1 MDVHADGD
9 MAENFWWRRT
19 TLTRRTPLYDACVS
33 VGLLVAATIVGALL
47 DHPGLAPSIMIV
59 YVFAVQLCAFFTWSR
74 LYCLLSSA
82 AAVALYNFL
91 FVYPRYS
98 LSFIDRV
105 YPGMFFIM
113 FAVSLVSS
121 SISLALRRALA
132 QAAASDRRTQM
143 VLETNRMLQRCADQQ
158 QIVHAMATQL
168 ARLSGCPVVWYSAD
182 AEGDDLLPRA
192 TYTAVGD
199 VAPVHEL
206 APQMPPRLSA
216 SAYVGTPLD
225 ATYGGS
231 AFYGIYLTV
240 RSGDTMVR
248 AGDTMVRAGDP
259 ASVVGVL
266 AIVAEPDVL
275 THEERTLA
283 DAIVSE
289 GELALDRAR
298 AMEAREEAAVLA
310 KNEQLRANLLR
321 SISHDLR
328 TPLTSISGNADVL
341 LDQGS
346 TGTAVLDAQTRRG
359 LLLSIRS
366 DALWLNATV
375 ENLLA
380 ITKLEG
386 GGMHLSTTLELMDD
400 IVEEA
405 LRHVNP
411 AVREHDLKVVAC
423 DEPALVNVDAR
434 LMVQLVVNLVNN
446 AITYTPEGSHI
457 VISIDVDGGRV
468 ACSVADDGPGIA
480 PEDRERIFESF
491 YTANHGLADSH
502 RSVGLGLSLCR
513 SIALAHGG
521 SIEVAAADPHG
532 SVFTIELPAAD
543 VSFDKE

>member
-9 MAENFWWRRT
+9 IAENFWWRRT
-19 TLTRRTPLYDACVS
+19 TLTRRSPLYDACVS
-33 VGLLVAATIVGALL
+33 AGLLVAATIAGALL

-91 FVYPRYS
+91 FVDPRYS

-121 SISLALRRALA
+121 SIALALRRALA

-168 ARLSGCPVVWYSAD
+168 ARLSGCPVVWYSDDAD
-182 AEGDDLLPRA
+182 DDLLPRA

-199 VAPVHEL
+199 AVPVHEL
-206 APQMPPRLSA
+206 ASQMPPRLSA

-231 AFYGIYLTV
+231 AFFGIYLTV
-240 RSGDTMVR
+240 RS
-248 AGDTMVRAGDP
+248 GDTMVRAGDP

-266 AIVAEPDVL
+266 AIVAESDVL

-346 TGTAVLDAQTRRG
+346 TGTAELDDQTRRG
-359 LLLSIRS
+359 MLLSIRS
-366 DALWLNATV
+366 DAQWLNATV

-386 GGMHLSTTLELMDD
+386 GGMHLATTLELMDD

-405 LRHVNP
+405 LRHVSP

-446 AITYTPEGSHI
+446 AITYTPAGSHI
-457 VISIDVDGGRV
+457 VISIGVDDGHV
-468 ACSVADDGPGIA
+468 TCSVADDGPGIA

-513 SIALAHGG
+513 SIALAHDG
-521 SIEVAAADPHG
+521 SIEVAAADPQG
-532 SVFTIELPAAD
+532 SVFTIELPVAD

>member
-1 MDVHADGD
+1 MDVRTDGD
-9 MAENFWWRRT
+9 IADSFWWRRT

-91 FVYPRYS
+91 FVDPRYS
-98 LSFIDRV
+98 LSLIDRG

-113 FAVSLVSS
+113 FVVSLVSS
-121 SISLALRRALA
+121 SIALALRRALA
-132 QAAASDRRTQM
+132 QAAASDRRTHM
-143 VLETNRMLQRCADQQ
+143 VLETNRMLQRCADQH

-199 VAPVHEL
+199 AAPVHEL

-225 ATYGGS
+225 ATFGGS

-240 RSGDTMVR
+240 RTGDGFVR
-248 AGDTMVRAGDP
+248 SGDP

-321 SISHDLR
+321 SISH
-328 TPLTSISGNADVL
+328 
-341 LDQGS
+341 
-346 TGTAVLDAQTRRG
+346 
-359 LLLSIRS
+359 
-366 DALWLNATV
+366 
-375 ENLLA
+375 
-380 ITKLEG
+380 
-386 GGMHLSTTLELMDD
+386 
-400 IVEEA
+400 
-405 LRHVNP
+405 
-411 AVREHDLKVVAC
+411 
-423 DEPALVNVDAR
+423 
-434 LMVQLVVNLVNN
+434 
-446 AITYTPEGSHI
+446 
-457 VISIDVDGGRV
+457 
-468 ACSVADDGPGIA
+468 
-480 PEDRERIFESF
+480 
-491 YTANHGLADSH
+491 
-502 RSVGLGLSLCR
+502 
-513 SIALAHGG
+513 
-521 SIEVAAADPHG
+521 
-532 SVFTIELPAAD
+532 
-543 VSFDKE
+543 

>member
-1 MDVHADGD
+1 M
-9 MAENFWWRRT
+9 EWILW
-19 TLTRRTPLYDACVS
+19 
-33 VGLLVAATIVGALL
+33 
-47 DHPGLAPSIMIV
+47 
-59 YVFAVQLCAFFTWSR
+59 
-74 LYCLLSSA
+74 A
-82 AAVALYNFL
+82 AAVLLTAVVLALAVKIHL
-91 FVYPRYS
+91 LRRS
-98 LSFIDRV
+98 AREIAAGLSMRLSTDTNTLIGISSRDRA
-105 YPGMFFIM
+105 MR
-113 FAVSLVSS
+113 ALAE
-121 SISLALRRALA
+121 SINTDLRALRRERRRL
-132 QAAASDRRTQM
+132 QQGDRELREA
-143 VLETNRMLQRCADQQ
+143 VTN
-158 QIVHAMATQL
+158 
-168 ARLSGCPVVWYSAD
+168 
-182 AEGDDLLPRA
+182 
-192 TYTAVGD
+192 
-199 VAPVHEL
+199 
-206 APQMPPRLSA
+206 
-216 SAYVGTPLD
+216 
-225 ATYGGS
+225 
-231 AFYGIYLTV
+231 
-240 RSGDTMVR
+240 
-248 AGDTMVRAGDP
+248 
-259 ASVVGVL
+259 
-266 AIVAEPDVL
+266 
-275 THEERTLA
+275 
-283 DAIVSE
+283 
-289 GELALDRAR
+289 
-298 AMEAREEAAVLA
+298 
-310 KNEQLRANLLR
+310 
-321 SISHDLR
+321 ISHDLR

-386 GGMHLSTTLELMDD
+386 GGMRLSTTLELMDD

-446 AITYTPEGSHI
+446 AITYTPAGSHI
-457 VISIDVDGGRV
+457 VISISVDDGRV

>member
-1 MDVHADGD
+1 MDVRSDGELADS
-9 MAENFWWRRT
+9 FWWRRST
-19 TLTRRTPLYDACVS
+19 QARRGALYDAGVS
-33 VGLLVAATIVGALL
+33 AGLLAAATVIGALL
-47 DHPGLAPSIMIV
+47 DRPGLAPSVMIV
-59 YVFAVQLCAFFTWSR
+59 YVLAVQLCAFFTWSR
-74 LYCLLSSA
+74 LYCLLSSV
-82 AAVALYNFL
+82 AAVTLYNFL
-91 FVYPRYS
+91 FIEPRNS
-98 LSFIDRV
+98 LAFIDHIH
-105 YPGMFFIM
+105 PGMFIIM
-113 FAVSLVSS
+113 FVVSLVSS
-121 SISLALRRALA
+121 SIALALRRALS

-143 VLETNRMLQRCADQQ
+143 VLETNRMLQRCANQP

-182 AEGDDLLPRA
+182 ADDDDLLPRS

-199 VAPVHEL
+199 AAPVHHL
-206 APQMPPRLSA
+206 APQMPPLLSA

-225 ATYGGS
+225 ATFGGS
-231 AFYGIYLTV
+231 AFYGVYLTV
-240 RSGDTMVR
+240 RSGDNIVR
-248 AGDTMVRAGDP
+248 SGGP

-266 AIVAEPDVL
+266 AVVAEPDVL

-346 TGTAVLDAQTRRG
+346 TGTAVLDDQTRRG
-359 LLLSIRS
+359 MLLSIRS
-366 DALWLNATV
+366 DAQWLNATV

-380 ITKLEG
+380 TTKLEG
-386 GGMHLSTTLELMDD
+386 DGMHLSTTLELMDD

-446 AITYTPEGSHI
+446 AITYTPAGSHI
-457 VISIDVDGGRV
+457 VISIGVDDGR
-468 ACSVADDGPGIA
+468 ATCSVADDGPGIA

-491 YTANHGLADSH
+491 YTANHGLADSR

>member
-1 MDVHADGD
+1 MDVRADGD
-9 MAENFWWRRT
+9 IAENFWWRRT
-19 TLTRRTPLYDACVS
+19 TLTRRSPLYDACVS
-33 VGLLVAATIVGALL
+33 AGLLAAATIVGALL

-59 YVFAVQLCAFFTWSR
+59 YVFAVQLCAFFTCSR

-91 FVYPRYS
+91 FVGPRYS

-113 FAVSLVSS
+113 FVVSLVSS
-121 SISLALRRALA
+121 SIALALRRALA
-132 QAAASDRRTQM
+132 QATASDRRTHM

-199 VAPVHEL
+199 AAPVHEL

-240 RSGDTMVR
+240 RTGDGFVR
-248 AGDTMVRAGDP
+248 SGDTMVRAGDP
-259 ASVVGVL
+259 ASVVGVF
-266 AIVAEPDVL
+266 AIVAEPDAL
-275 THEERTLA
+275 TPEERTLA

-346 TGTAVLDAQTRRG
+346 TGTAVLDDQTRRG
-359 LLLSIRS
+359 MLLSIRS
-366 DALWLNATV
+366 DAQWLNATV

-446 AITYTPEGSHI
+446 AIAYTPAGSHI
-457 VISIDVDGGRV
+457 VISIGVHDGCV

-491 YTANHGLADSH
+491 YTANHGLADSC

-521 SIEVAAADPHG
+521 SIEVTAADPHG

>member
-1 MDVHADGD
+1 MDVRADGD
-9 MAENFWWRRT
+9 IAENFWWRRT
-19 TLTRRTPLYDACVS
+19 TLTRRSPLYDACVS

-91 FVYPRYS
+91 FVGPRYS

-113 FAVSLVSS
+113 FVVSLVSS
-121 SISLALRRALA
+121 SIALALRRALA
-132 QAAASDRRTQM
+132 QAAASDRRTHM

-199 VAPVHEL
+199 AAPVHEL

-240 RSGDTMVR
+240 RMGDSMVR
-248 AGDTMVRAGDP
+248 SGDP

-266 AIVAEPDVL
+266 AIVAKPDAL
-275 THEERTLA
+275 TLEERTLA

-289 GELALDRAR
+289 GELAVDRAR

-310 KNEQLRANLLR
+310 KMSSCAPTCCAPSHTICVRRSPVFRAMPMCC
-321 SISHDLR
+321 SIRARPAPRCSMPRRAAACFYPFARMRCGSTLPLR
-328 TPLTSISGNADVL
+328 T
-341 LDQGS
+341 
-346 TGTAVLDAQTRRG
+346 
-359 LLLSIRS
+359 
-366 DALWLNATV
+366 
-375 ENLLA
+375 
-380 ITKLEG
+380 
-386 GGMHLSTTLELMDD
+386 
-400 IVEEA
+400 
-405 LRHVNP
+405 
-411 AVREHDLKVVAC
+411 
-423 DEPALVNVDAR
+423 
-434 LMVQLVVNLVNN
+434 
-446 AITYTPEGSHI
+446 
-457 VISIDVDGGRV
+457 
-468 ACSVADDGPGIA
+468 CSPS
-480 PEDRERIFESF
+480 PSSR
-491 YTANHGLADSH
+491 
-502 RSVGLGLSLCR
+502 
-513 SIALAHGG
+513 
-521 SIEVAAADPHG
+521 AAACACRPR
-532 SVFTIELPAAD
+532 SSSWTISSRRRC
-543 VSFDKE
+543 VT